1 MTSPSSQHAEVSSE
15 PRLEERIPLSDELSL
30 AMAQLFR
37 ALADPTRAKI
47 VHALG
52 HADMTTS
59 GLAALLGVSLPAVS
73 QHLRT
78 LRMLRIVRPRRESRL
93 VYYSLDDSHIR
104 VLISLTLTHLQEAHA
119 AGDTHDPGDD

>member
-1 MTSPSSQHAEVSSE
+1 MKTSPSQEPLLDEGSE
-15 PRLEERIPLSDELSL
+15 APQLPLPDHLSI

-47 VHALG
+47 VHALV

-59 GLAALLGVSLPAVS
+59 GLAALLGMSLPAIS
-73 QHLRT
+73 QHLRL
-78 LRMLRIVRPRRESRL
+78 LRMLRVVRSRRESRL

-104 VLISLTLTHLQEAHA
+104 FLVTLTLTHLEEAHA
-119 AGDTHDPGDD
+119 DPTHR